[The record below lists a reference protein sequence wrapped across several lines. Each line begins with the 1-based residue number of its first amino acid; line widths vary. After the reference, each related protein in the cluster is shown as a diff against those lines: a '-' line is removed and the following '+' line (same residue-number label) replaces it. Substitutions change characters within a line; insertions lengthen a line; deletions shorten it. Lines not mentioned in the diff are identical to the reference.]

1 MTSRHATRARYE
13 HLYMHV
19 PFCARRCSYCD
30 FSIAVRREVPW
41 QQYARSI
48 ARECEIRQVGD
59 HAGTLRTV
67 YLGGGTPSRLG
78 PEGVRATMEAL
89 RTHVRWREDAEIT
102 LEANPEDVT
111 APAVRQWRAAGINR
125 LSIGVQSFD
134 DLVLSWM
141 HRVHDAAV
149 ARRAVEAAR
158 AGGIGSVSLDL
169 IFATPDRLARNWRA
183 DLQQLLALEPE
194 HVSLYGLTVEP
205 HTPLGRWHERGQ
217 EQEAT
222 EERYEQE
229 FRTAHEELERAGYE
243 HYEVSNF
250 ARTGHRAQHNSA
262 YWSGVPYLGL
272 GPSAHGYDGAVRR
285 WNIDAFTAW
294 ERTVSQLDDPVG
306 GEERLT
312 DENRI
317 AEAVYLG
324 LRTIDGLSISV
335 AEQRHVATWVEAGWV
350 EVRTDRGGAR
360 LVCEPEGWMRLDA
373 LAADLTAFRSA
384 S

>member
-1 MTSRHATRARYE
+1 MTSRHGSRARYE
-13 HLYMHV
+13 HLYLHV

-30 FSIAVRREVPW
+30 FSIAVRRVVPW
-41 QQYARSI
+41 REFARSV

-59 HAGTLRTV
+59 FAGELRTV

-78 PEGVRATMEAL
+78 PEGVQATLDAL
-89 RTHVRWREDAEIT
+89 RDHVHWSADAEVT

-111 APAVRQWRAAGINR
+111 PDAVRAWRAAGVNR

-141 HRVHDAAV
+141 HRVHDASV
-149 ARRAVEAAR
+149 ARRAVDAAR
-158 AGGIGSVSLDL
+158 KGGITALSLDL
-169 IFATPDRLARNWRA
+169 IFATPDRLARDWHA

-217 EQEAT
+217 EHEAT
-222 EERYEQE
+222 EERYGVE
-229 FRTAHEELERAGYE
+229 FRAAHDMIAGAGYE

-250 ARTGHRAQHNSA
+250 ARPGHRARHNSA
-262 YWSGVPYLGL
+262 YWSGVPYLGV

-285 WNIDAFTAW
+285 WNVEAFAAW
-294 ERTVSQLDDPVG
+294 QRVVEQRDDPIG

-324 LRTIDGLSISV
+324 LRTIDGLSISE

-350 EVRTDRGGAR
+350 EVHTDRGGAR
-360 LVCEPEGWMRLDA
+360 LVCAPEGWMRLDA